1 MRVPRIG
8 GKSPTHLTNYELS
21 FTLSSFP
28 RWVSYWCIGWQI
40 YATKYCVEIEELF
53 AQMMLLKFEI
63 GVRMPGNKRYVNEYI
78 EGCWQHVT
86 ALTSAIERYD
96 SPPPWLE
103 EKFVGYAQLQES
115 ILKERLAKI
124 QYDIDAVET
133 LSLIL
138 RGDRIEGVSVCCL
151 VLNLALISSSSRSS
165 YF

>member
-1 MRVPRIG
+1 MRLRMRVPRIG

-86 ALTSAIERYD
+86 AFTSAIERYD

-103 EKFVGYAQLQES
+103 EKFVGYAGEHSEGTPGEDS
-115 ILKERLAKI
+115 IRYRCCRDCVFDPPWRPHRRGKRL
-124 QYDIDAVET
+124 
-133 LSLIL
+133 LS
-138 RGDRIEGVSVCCL
+138 GP
-151 VLNLALISSSSRSS
+151 
-165 YF
+165 